1 MKYNQQKA
9 IPLFRELMQIYM
21 KDRILLFAIVVIGIL
36 SIGNIVNKIFL
47 GFEPVQYSFFSYDKI
62 LHFLLSVIIVRI
74 IYRFILFIDG
84 DRLKHPRL
92 IASVLTF
99 VLYGLMWEP
108 FELFTFLIQ
117 ESHRDQFWQEFFDV
131 PLDWA
136 YDIAGVLMSN
146 FLGYD

>member
-9 IPLFRELMQIYM
+9 IPLFRELMLIYM
-21 KDRILLFAIVVIGIL
+21 KDRILLFAIVVISIL
-36 SIGNIVNKIFL
+36 SLGNIVNKIIL

-74 IYRFILFIDG
+74 IYRFILFLDG

-99 VLYGLMWEP
+99 VLYGLIWEP